1 MVKPL
6 LAALALIGAA
16 LGAPAHA
23 ADAPASKA
31 KAAAAP
37 EAITWQVATP
47 WPAASIHTGTLLQFA
62 QEVERASEGR
72 LKVEVRPD
80 ASLKSPAVKRA
91 VQRNAAQLGDVALAE
106 LQSEWPGFG
115 VDSLPFLARGL
126 EPARRLYQA
135 QRVPLGKRLSGQG
148 VVMLYSIPSPPVGLA
163 LRKPAADLGALRGLA
178 WGAWGPAGERVA
190 RLVGARPVALPEAQA
205 AKALHDGQLQAA
217 LVPAEA
223 LEGGFGAEGGGVFLD
238 LQAWAPRHGVL
249 MNVKAFEALDKS
261 LRKVVV
267 KAALA
272 AEKRGWEQAGAREQR
287 ALARL
292 KDAGVEVAEPPEALL
307 TGLRKT
313 VGEPLL
319 DDWLQ
324 RAGAEGRLM
333 LDEYRR

>member
-1 MVKPL
+1 MLKPL
-6 LAALALIGAA
+6 LAALALAGGA
-16 LGAPAHA
+16 LGAPALA
-23 ADAPASKA
+23 ADAPAPKTA
-31 KAAAAP
+31 DAP
-37 EAITWQVATP
+37 ESITWRVATP
-47 WPAASIHTGTLLQFA
+47 WPAASLHTETLLQFA
-62 QEVERASEGR
+62 REVESASEGR
-72 LKVEVRPD
+72 LKVEVKPD

-115 VDSLPFLARGL
+115 LDSLPFLARGH

-135 QRVPLGKRLSGQG
+135 QRVPLGKQLSGQG

-163 LRKPAADLGALRGLA
+163 LKQPAADLPALRGLA
-178 WGAWGPAGERVA
+178 WGTWSPAGERMA
-190 RLVGARPVALPEAQA
+190 KLVGAKPVALPEAQA
-205 AKALHDGQLQAA
+205 ARALHGGQLQAA

-223 LEGGFGAEGGGVFLD
+223 LAGGTSAEGGGVFLD

-272 AEKRGWEQAGAREQR
+272 AEKRGWEQSEARHRR

-292 KDAGVEVAEPPEALL
+292 KDVGVEVAEPPEALL

-313 VGEPLL
+313 VGEPFL

-324 RAGAEGRLM
+324 RAGAPGRLM